1 MFNIIRSFLFFLSTL
16 IRKKKY
22 DVIFYYPQHF
32 NRSLDGENVFFK
44 DLLLTC
50 VNNRISYV
58 IFEEPDFTTSSKRS
72 SVAIPFD
79 FLYLLI
85 VFLRKIYGVS
95 LSPVLKDQK
104 IGRIIN
110 KLFFRRIHFKKYIT
124 ISQSMLSIF
133 RGIRE
138 DVELYDLQ
146 HGIIYNNKKNYLVNG
161 IADDNLV
168 LNDTR
173 LLVNGKGYKDL
184 LISNDRSDYFKTHT
198 FILGSHIFSSKISH
212 VNFNNKIL
220 ITLQFTRD
228 HSEQENNIL
237 LEELETFILSLEGVM
252 FYLKHHPRFN
262 NEVDLSNIFSLPNV
276 CSAPID
282 LNECFEVCSL
292 HATFYS
298 SCVFDAA
305 ISGIP
310 TVFINS
316 IINFNMF
323 SDDFGYPFS
332 NSVSDFRDLI
342 VYQESS
348 RVVQEWA
355 SKYYMSFNQ
364 SDFIKLMK

>member
-1 MFNIIRSFLFFLSTL
+1 
-16 IRKKKY
+16 
-22 DVIFYYPQHF
+22 
-32 NRSLDGENVFFK
+32 
-44 DLLLTC
+44 
-50 VNNRISYV
+50 
-58 IFEEPDFTTSSKRS
+58 
-72 SVAIPFD
+72 
-79 FLYLLI
+79 
-85 VFLRKIYGVS
+85 
-95 LSPVLKDQK
+95 
-104 IGRIIN
+104 
-110 KLFFRRIHFKKYIT
+110 
-124 ISQSMLSIF
+124 
-133 RGIRE
+133 
-138 DVELYDLQ
+138 
-146 HGIIYNNKKNYLVNG
+146 
-161 IADDNLV
+161 
-168 LNDTR
+168 
-173 LLVNGKGYKDL
+173 
-184 LISNDRSDYFKTHT
+184 
-198 FILGSHIFSSKISH
+198 
-212 VNFNNKIL
+212 
-220 ITLQFTRD
+220 
-228 HSEQENNIL
+228 
-237 LEELETFILSLEGVM
+237 M